1 MLKIPS
7 RIKAISAVKLLV
19 CPLNKS
25 LLSSSRLSQQMPVDS
40 NQDEQLPAKPKSIL
54 EEELEKAEMEEI
66 NLVPKKVNADLKQ
79 QVAARLEKLNR
90 RTQKAIVEILREKLS
105 AEN

>member
-1 MLKIPS
+1 
-7 RIKAISAVKLLV
+7 
-19 CPLNKS
+19 
-25 LLSSSRLSQQMPVDS
+25 MPVDS
-40 NQDEQLPAKPKSIL
+40 NQDEQLPTKPKSIL

>member
-1 MLKIPS
+1 
-7 RIKAISAVKLLV
+7 
-19 CPLNKS
+19 
-25 LLSSSRLSQQMPVDS
+25 MPVDS
-40 NQDEQLPAKPKSIL
+40 NQDDQLPTKPKSIL